1 MLEIQPLSPAYP
13 VIKPDKIK
21 RDNKPT
27 KQSPENK
34 KLSPDESESDISKH
48 IDEMV

>member
-1 MLEIQPLSPAYP
+1 MLEIQPLSPTYP

-21 RDNKPT
+21 RDDKPP
-27 KQSPENK
+27 KQRPENK
-34 KLSPDESESDISKH
+34 KMSPDESDTDSPKH